1 MVYSLLPFR
10 EIERHRIAIT
20 PQRYMCRIRMLK
32 LTTLS
37 LVLTL
42 VSPHPNGRAAGTSA
56 TDDIELA
63 RRAAG
68 NLGERSEASGPDAF
82 TELYHRYLPGIY
94 RYHLARTGHVQE
106 AEDINADSIAPGLEA
121 IASGYSLRF
130 PEDVENPEHQFDA
143 YDALYVCG

>member
-1 MVYSLLPFR
+1 
-10 EIERHRIAIT
+10 
-20 PQRYMCRIRMLK
+20 MLK

-42 VSPHPNGRAAGTSA
+42 VSPHPNGRAAGSSA

-68 NLGERSEASGPDAF
+68 NLGKRSEASGPDAF

-130 PEDVENPEHQFDA
+130 PEDVENLEHQFEV
-143 YDALYVCG
+143 YDALYVWCRLQVAIKA